1 MYISYLTVS
10 VFSFLLCFDYMLV
23 DAFKVR
29 EHESHQ
35 DRSLESFINC
45 LKGCQLTNRDSSSLF
60 QRMRRSKKT
69 LVLVP
74 AGIETESLGSNKELK
89 ETGNI
94 MNNDEH
100 IDVTNKPTHKITLSD
115 ILLSR
120 TGTRQYVSVTEGLNT
135 SLESSDQNSLELHDD
150 VRSHEDEVDHG
161 DVSSSW
167 NCHHLCLRN
176 SNIFG

>member
-10 VFSFLLCFDYMLV
+10 GFSFLLCFDYMLV
-23 DAFKVR
+23 DGYKFR

-45 LKGCQLTNRDSSSLF
+45 LKGCEVTDKDSSSLF
-60 QRMRRSKKT
+60 QRMRRSEKT

-74 AGIETESLGSNKELK
+74 AGIETESLGSNKEPK

-120 TGTRQYVSVTEGLNT
+120 TGTRQYVSVTEGLDT

-150 VRSHEDEVDHG
+150 EAEVDHG

>member
-10 VFSFLLCFDYMLV
+10 GFSFLLCFDYMLV
-23 DAFKVR
+23 DGFKVR

-35 DRSLESFINC
+35 DRSLESFIKC
-45 LKGCQLTNRDSSSLF
+45 LKGCEEKDKDSSSLF
-60 QRMRRSKKT
+60 QRIRRSEKS
-69 LVLVP
+69 LELVP
-74 AGIETESLGSNKELK
+74 AGKETDSLVSGKELK
-89 ETGNI
+89 ETGNK

-100 IDVTNKPTHKITLSD
+100 IYVTNKPTHKTTLSD

-120 TGTRQYVSVTEGLNT
+120 TGTRHFVSVTEGLDS
-135 SLESSDQNSLELHDD
+135 SLESSDQSSQELHDD
-150 VRSHEDEVDHG
+150 VGGHEDVVDHG

>member
-1 MYISYLTVS
+1 
-10 VFSFLLCFDYMLV
+10 
-23 DAFKVR
+23 
-29 EHESHQ
+29 
-35 DRSLESFINC
+35 
-45 LKGCQLTNRDSSSLF
+45 
-60 QRMRRSKKT
+60 
-69 LVLVP
+69 
-74 AGIETESLGSNKELK
+74 
-89 ETGNI
+89 

-120 TGTRQYVSVTEGLNT
+120 TGTRQYVSVTEGLDT

-150 VRSHEDEVDHG
+150 EDEDEDG

-176 SNIFG
+176 SNIFGKFSI